1 MSRSGYVD
9 EEDEHGQFALWHGRV
24 MSATRGKRGQALLR
38 EIEAA
43 LLALP
48 TRELIADKFCTKE
61 GEVCALGAR
70 AVAAREKRGH
80 DRRAAVESIARK
92 SRAMLERCGYADEEY
107 GEAMTEDVD
116 AADCLLK
123 EIQFQ
128 NDECGPWEETPQARY
143 ERMLRWVRAQIKPE
157 AAR

>member
-61 GEVCALGAR
+61 GKSAPSGPGPSPPARSAAMTGAR
-70 AVAAREKRGH
+70 PSSPSPG
-80 DRRAAVESIARK
+80 
-92 SRAMLERCGYADEEY
+92 SRAPCSSGAGMPMRSTA
-107 GEAMTEDVD
+107 
-116 AADCLLK
+116 
-123 EIQFQ
+123 
-128 NDECGPWEETPQARY
+128 
-143 ERMLRWVRAQIKPE
+143 KP
-157 AAR
+157 